1 MKKLHLI
8 AFIALLFTTLLS
20 AQKKEKIKGSKV
32 VTAATLAVQPFTIL
46 EVEDNIEV
54 YLVKGDM
61 QSVEVE
67 CDDNLHDIIK
77 ADISDSTLRLHT
89 TKLITSAKQIVVRLT
104 YTPSLKSI
112 TAKNESVLY
121 AIKDLELDT
130 ISIKNVDYSKSM
142 LNVKS
147 KHFSLSMNDKTKA
160 ELNVK
165 SDSTAIVL
173 SKNADLKALIAS
185 PAVKLDMYQKTTA
198 TIEGDAINAIIRV
211 DNNAEYNGKKFTAK
225 SLDFTAESY
234 TKNVIMVSESL
245 SFSGSGKSTTEVYGN
260 PTIITVKKLKDS
272 AIILKKE
279 L

>member
-8 AFIALLFTTLLS
+8 TLIALLFTTVTF

-32 VTAATLAVQPFTIL
+32 VTAATIAVQPFTIL

-54 YLVKGDM
+54 YLIKGNT

-77 ADISDSTLRLHT
+77 ADISDNTLRLHT
-89 TKLITSAKQIVVRLT
+89 SKLITGAKQIVVRLT

-112 TAKNESVLY
+112 TAKDESVLY

-130 ISIKNVDYSKSM
+130 IAIKNIDYSKSM

-147 KHFSLSMNDKTKA
+147 KHFCLSMNDKTKA

-173 SKNADLKALIAS
+173 SKNANLKALIAS

-198 TIEGDAINAIIRV
+198 TVEGDALTAAIRV

-234 TKNVIMVSESL
+234 TKNIIMVSENLSL
-245 SFSGSGKSTTEVYGN
+245 SVSGKSTTEIYGN
-260 PTIITVKKLKDS
+260 PTTITVKKLKDS
-272 AIILKKE
+272 AVILKKE

>member
-8 AFIALLFTTLLS
+8 TLIALLFTTLLF

-32 VTAATLAVQPFTIL
+32 ITTATLAVQPFTTL
-46 EVEDNIEV
+46 EVEDNIQV
-54 YLVKGDM
+54 YLVKGDT
-61 QSVEVE
+61 QSIEVE

-77 ADISDSTLRLHT
+77 ADISNNTLRLHT
-89 TKLITSAKQIVVRLT
+89 IKLITSAKQIVVRLT

-112 TAKNESVLY
+112 TAKNESVVY

-147 KHFSLSMNDKTKA
+147 KHFTLNMNDKTRA

-198 TIEGDAINAIIRV
+198 TIEGDALTATIRV

-225 SLDFTAESY
+225 SLYFTAESY

-245 SFSGSGKSTTEVYGN
+245 SLSASGKSTTEVYGN
-260 PTIITVKKLKDS
+260 PTTITVKKLKDS

>member
-1 MKKLHLI
+1 MKKLHTI
-8 AFIALLFTTLLS
+8 TFIALLFTTLLS

-32 VTAATLAVQPFTIL
+32 VTAATLAIQPFTIL

-54 YLVKGDM
+54 YLVKGDT
-61 QSVEVE
+61 QSIEVE
-67 CDDNLHDIIK
+67 CDDNLYDIIK

-89 TKLITSAKQIVVRLT
+89 TKLVTSAKQIVVRLT